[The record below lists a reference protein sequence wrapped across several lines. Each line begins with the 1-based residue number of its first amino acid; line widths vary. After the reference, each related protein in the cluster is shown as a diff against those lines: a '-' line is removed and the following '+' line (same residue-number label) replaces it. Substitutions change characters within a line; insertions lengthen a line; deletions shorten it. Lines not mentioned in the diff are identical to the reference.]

1 MKVWRGLC
9 GVLLACGLL
18 AVAFFSSFRVVIF
31 SRNYMNRELTRLG
44 IAEQVSMTQE
54 DLMAVFDEILDYLAG
69 QRANLVIETTVA
81 GEQREAFNEREKAHM
96 EDVLGLFNQGFRIYY
111 AGAGLTVLMLVL
123 AMVWRRERR
132 ELLRVY
138 GKCTVIVFAV
148 FFILGGLVGILLATN
163 FDFYFTLFHKIFF
176 NNDLWLLD
184 PRTDLMINLV
194 AEPFFMHTALTI
206 GGIFLAAALLILI
219 GASLLWRRLSP
230 SQKHEKG

>member
-18 AVAFFSSFRVVIF
+18 AVTFFGSFRVVIF
-31 SRNYMNRELTRLG
+31 NRNYMNRELTRLG

-69 QRANLVIETTVA
+69 KRADLVIETTVA

-96 EDVLGLFNQGFRIYY
+96 EDGLGLFEQGFRIYY
-111 AGAGLTVLMLVL
+111 AGAALAVLMLVPVL
-123 AMVWRRERR
+123 VWRRERR

-148 FFILGGLVGILLATN
+148 FFILGGLVGILLATD

-194 AEPFFMHTALTI
+194 PEPFFMHTALTI